1 MAANECTLEVIG
13 QQGLAIAVV
22 SRDNDLVTITYPNGY
37 RVRAMLLSRN
47 ADTLRVALEGDSDS
61 REFYCT
67 SGAWVSEDCE
77 AVTIEF
83 EWEQRPRQVVPSLA
97 DCICS
102 PELAGRLMEQLV
114 NPAGDSLE
122 DMLYV
127 LSAEGQKSGL
137 PPQTVRFVN

>member
-1 MAANECTLEVIG
+1 M
-13 QQGLAIAVV
+13 
-22 SRDNDLVTITYPNGY
+22 TITYPNGS

-47 ADTLRVALEGDSDS
+47 ADTLRVALEGNSDAS
-61 REFYCT
+61 EFYCT
-67 SGAWVSEDCE
+67 GGAWVSEDCE

-83 EWEQRPRQVVPSLA
+83 EWEQRPRQVPSMA

-102 PELAGRLMEQLV
+102 PELAERLLEQLV

-137 PPQTVRFVN
+137 PLQTVRFVN

>member
-1 MAANECTLEVIG
+1 M
-13 QQGLAIAVV
+13 
-22 SRDNDLVTITYPNGY
+22 TITYPNGY